1 LAFLVVLAGAER
13 PKRAVGCEI
22 SLGWKARE
30 MLHEEEESG
39 WRLGRWEEEVRRGSG
54 LYSGEEDGQ
63 VGRVG

>member
-30 MLHEEEESG
+30 MLHEEEEESG
-39 WRLGRWEEEVRRGSG
+39 WRLWE
-54 LYSGEEDGQ
+54 
-63 VGRVG
+63 VGGGGAPGKRLI